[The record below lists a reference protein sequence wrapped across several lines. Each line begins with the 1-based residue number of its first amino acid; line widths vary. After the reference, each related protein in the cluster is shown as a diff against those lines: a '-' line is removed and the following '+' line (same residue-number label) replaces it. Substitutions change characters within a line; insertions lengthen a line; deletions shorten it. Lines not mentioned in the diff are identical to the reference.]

1 MKLKNS
7 ILEKFNSGEFEY
19 KGAKRI
25 FELLGVKSNFEKD
38 IIRSVL
44 NELESDGVIV
54 YDNGKYL
61 LLEHS
66 GFIKGVLKGNE
77 RGFAFLI
84 PEDKTLGDYFIPA
97 RNLNGA
103 LNGDTVIIKKVT
115 ASRTGSS
122 DEGVVTQ
129 ILSRGVKKLT
139 GTFQGE
145 NGFGFVIADDK
156 AFSVD
161 VYVPFKLNNGA
172 KTGDKVLVEIVA
184 YPEGRKNPEGRVIEI
199 LGKKHDLKAEELS
212 IIKNAGYELEFPSK
226 VLKAVKEIPLEVSE
240 KERIG
245 RRDFTSDLVV
255 TIDGEDSRDFDDAI
269 SVVENKNGT
278 FTLSVHIAD
287 VSHYVKRGSV
297 IDAEALSRSNSV
309 YFPER
314 VIPMLPFELSNGICS
329 LNEGVNRLT
338 LSCIMTINANGE
350 IIDSEIVEGVIK
362 SKRRLTYT
370 VVQKMLDGDSET
382 LNAYADVKDM
392 IFTANKLMLVLSSK
406 RKKRGNIDLSV
417 KESHIFVNENGKIV
431 VEPRQSVTAY
441 KIIEEFMIAA
451 NETVA
456 EYIYHLD
463 LPFVYRV
470 HEKPNEDKLAGF
482 VNFINALGINVKWT
496 AETCHPKDFQSL
508 LESVENEAYY
518 GVVNKVMLRSMQKAK
533 YFTENIGHF
542 GLSSKCYCHFTSPIR
557 RYPDLTVHAVLKGVI
572 NGNLD
577 FNYYNNYVGKVAN
590 VSSENEKRADEV
602 ERAMDDYYKCRYMR
616 SFIGKE
622 FTGVISG
629 VTGFG
634 IFVELEN
641 TIEGICRLET
651 LPRGSYTFNEK
662 TFTLSSNKWSFT
674 LGERVAV
681 KVVGV
686 DFSTRRVEFLLTEK
700 FDG

>member
-226 VLKAVKEIPLEVSE
+226 VLKAVKEIPLVVSE